1 MAKKKKQKPQA
12 SAVLAPEKQTEAVV
26 KPEVPKFEIGKK
38 GDEFDLK
45 FSRAAS
51 LKSHEADHLLQDL
64 GRESKADKF
73 NFLSLALPL
82 VIIVIASLS
91 FGFVSRGDI
100 EEMFTLKFNSE
111 TVVDGSYFEQLDKI
125 YNETL
130 PFKEGIQKVGAW
142 FGFIEAPK
150 APSQEVPDEEIIL
163 PEEPVV
169 TEPIVTTTE
178 ATTTESTTTPPATTE
193 TPTTSETE
201 VTIPETYT
209 LYATGTVN
217 IRLFPSSDSAIMGY
231 FEAGATVDVI
241 EIMPDGWAKIYY
253 NGMVSYCFGEYLTDI
268 TPEEVPDVTVSIIEG
283 EEPETFIMI
292 TTSSLNVRSLPSTD
306 SDVITQFRSG
316 TEVRVIEMLPNG
328 WAAIYYD
335 GGVAYCYGEYLTEV
349 TETVTEPDVT
359 LAPDDEDDDVS
370 DEEVSLNEENEVLDD
385 EPSLENEDQALG
397 EEE

>member
-1 MAKKKKQKPQA
+1 MAKKKKQKPQD
-12 SAVLAPEKQTEAVV
+12 SPVSAPEKQAEAVV

-100 EEMFTLKFNSE
+100 EEMFTVKFNSE
-111 TVVDGSYFEQLDKI
+111 TVIDGSYFEQLDKI

-130 PFKEGIQKVGAW
+130 PFKEGIQKLGAW
-142 FGFIEAPK
+142 LGFIDAPE
-150 APSQEVPDEEIIL
+150 APSQEAPDEEIVL
-163 PEEPVV
+163 PDDPVV

-178 ATTTESTTTPPATTE
+178 ATTTEATTTTPDTTE
-193 TPTTSETE
+193 SPTTSETE

-209 LYATGTVN
+209 LYATATVN

-231 FEAGATVDVI
+231 FEAGAAVDVI
-241 EIMPDGWAKIYY
+241 EMMSDGWAKIYY
-253 NGMVSYCFGEYLTDI
+253 NGMISYCFGEYLTDSA
-268 TPEEVPDVTVSIIEG
+268 PEEVPDVTVSIIDG
-283 EEPETFIMI
+283 EEPESFIMI

-306 SDVITQFRSG
+306 SDVITQFRTG

-359 LAPDDEDDDVS
+359 LAPDDEEETVS
-370 DEEVSLNEENEVLDD
+370 DEETLSED
-385 EPSLENEDQALG
+385 EDIVVVPD
-397 EEE
+397 EEEE